1 MIEKQQQNFNKKWWY
16 RLLKVVYIFLYF
28 IIPFIALN
36 SVDGPENVIER
47 TFFLI
52 YLAILCIVGIKIIKI
67 SIVYI
72 IKGEKINWKK
82 EFKKLF

>member
-16 RLLKVVYIFLYF
+16 RLLEVVYIFLYF
-28 IIPFIALN
+28 IIPFIVLN
-36 SVDGPENVIER
+36 SINGPENVIER

-52 YLAILCIVGIKIIKI
+52 YLAILFIVGIRIIKI

-72 IKGEKINWKK
+72 LKGEKIDWKK
-82 EFKKLF
+82 EI

>member
-1 MIEKQQQNFNKKWWY
+1 MIGKQQQNFNKKWWY
-16 RLLKVVYIFLYF
+16 RLLEVVYTFLYF
-28 IIPFIALN
+28 IIPFIVLN
-36 SVDGPENVIER
+36 SINGPENVIER

-52 YLAILCIVGIKIIKI
+52 YLAILCIVGIRIIKI

-72 IKGEKINWKK
+72 IKGEKIDWKK